1 MENHICHSRNRDHLS
16 LRQEKL
22 EARIKEIGSKAVC
35 CSEREVAILS
45 AAIEELVQNKN
56 VNPLK
61 ELMVIQVATV
71 SVDFLHPLK
80 KLFYILSCY
89 VSFQDLGLLVA
100 SYVNSDSKQ

>member
-1 MENHICHSRNRDHLS
+1 M
-16 LRQEKL
+16 
-22 EARIKEIGSKAVC
+22 
-35 CSEREVAILS
+35 S